1 MAGEKTGNIYEP
13 IQGRWDLT
21 LNVSGTHTKNDR
33 TEEGTSWTSFL
44 MSIFTKVSTW
54 WPSKALFSC
63 RQPLKLIENK
73 DLKVYGV
80 LTARTG
86 NNMFQYLST
95 LGIAYHNNRSAV
107 FNSAKK
113 LKTIFPKLKVNVYKV
128 DIIDLWKTLFEKSA
142 HAFDSKF
149 FNLPQQNIM
158 LENLLQSFKYFE
170 DIFGDIY
177 NKTLSYFDETLLTRA
192 RRFIQMAKNN
202 YKQRNKIEIK
212 ETKITSV
219 CVHVRRGDFVTDRT
233 SRLNNIVP
241 SSLDIQNAMNYL
253 EKKFEHTV
261 FIVMSNGLEWCTANL
276 KRSNVYFSNTAVST
290 KDFVLMCNCDHMIM
304 TVGTFGWWG
313 AWFTSWRGGIA
324 MYYEQPFYKN
334 STRYQTMN
342 RHDMFPPH
350 WLAYT
355 NKIVIESKYLGNR

>member
-1 MAGEKTGNIYEP
+1 MAGEKTWDIHEP
-13 IQGRWDLT
+13 IQGTWDLT

-33 TEEGTSWTSFL
+33 TEERTSWTSFL
-44 MSIFTKVSTW
+44 MSILTKVSTL
-54 WPSKALFSC
+54 WPSKAPFGC
-63 RQPLKLIENK
+63 RQLFKLIENK
-73 DLKVYGV
+73 DLKVYGR

-86 NNMFQYLST
+86 TDMFQYLSII
-95 LGIAYHNNRSAV
+95 GIAHHNNRSAV
-107 FNSAKK
+107 FNNAKK
-113 LKTIFPKLKVNVYKV
+113 LKTIFPKLEVNNYEGNT
-128 DIIDLWKTLFEKSA
+128 IDLWKTLFEKSE
-142 HAFDSKF
+142 HAFDPKF
-149 FNLPQQNIM
+149 FNLPQQNMM

-177 NKTLSYFDETLLTRA
+177 NKTLSYFNETLLTRA
-192 RRFIQMAKNN
+192 RRFIQMAKHN
-202 YKQRNKIEIK
+202 YKWRNNIEIK

-219 CVHVRRGDFVTDRT
+219 CVHVSRGDFVAGRT

-241 SSLDIQNAMNYL
+241 SALDIQNAMNYM

-261 FIVMSNGLEWCTANL
+261 FIVMSNGLKWCKVNL
-276 KRSNVYFSNTAVST
+276 NRTNVYFSNTAT
-290 KDFVLMCNCDHMIM
+290 ADKDFVLMCNCDHMIM

-334 STRYQTMN
+334 TWKYKTMN
-342 RHDMFPPH
+342 RHDWFPPH

-355 NKIVIESKYLGNR
+355 NKTVIESKYLGDR